1 MTARILVVDDI
12 LANVR
17 LLEAKLSAE
26 YFEVVTAMNGVDALE
41 AVQRAKPDIVLLDV
55 MMPGIDGIEV
65 CKRLKAE
72 PATQHIPV
80 IMVTA
85 LDQLEDR
92 VRGLEAG
99 ADDFLTKPVNDVA
112 LFCRIKSLVRLKM
125 LSDELRARAE
135 SGQTMGL
142 VVKNKIAD
150 DTRPGNILVVDSR
163 VAFIDRVRVALTGK
177 HKVSG
182 VIDAAEVIPSITE
195 SATPYE
201 LVIVNLD
208 AEQFDGLR
216 LCSQL
221 KSLEQT
227 RQIPILIVV
236 APDDEQRLMRALD
249 MGVNDYLIRPIDRQE
264 LLARV
269 NTQIRRARYAEQ
281 LRVSVQTS
289 IEMAVTDALTGLY
302 NRRYM
307 ETHLSHLVEH
317 SINRGKPL
325 SALAI
330 DVDFFKAV
338 NDTHGH
344 DAGDKV
350 LQELAT
356 RIRENIRNV
365 DMACRVGGEE
375 FIIILP
381 ATELHLA
388 QKIAERIRKSI
399 AGKPFNA
406 AVNSGTLNVTV
417 SVGLSTLTGANDK
430 VEDFLK
436 RADQALYAAKRGGR
450 NRVVA
455 ASWLDEA
462 ALNETASVTPGTDA
476 VPTGLTLQAEPE

>member
-41 AVQRAKPDIVLLDV
+41 AVQRSKPDIVLLDV

-65 CKRLKAE
+65 CKRLKAD
-72 PATQHIPV
+72 ATTQHIPV

-99 ADDFLTKPVNDVA
+99 ADDFLTKPVNDVS

-125 LSDELRARAE
+125 LSDELRARAA
-135 SGQTMGL
+135 SSQSMGL
-142 VVKNKIAD
+142 VVRNTLPI
-150 DTRPGNILVVDSR
+150 DTRHGSILVVDSR
-163 VAFIDRVRVALTGK
+163 VAFIDRVRVALAGK
-177 HKVSG
+177 HKVSA
-182 VIDAAEVIPSITE
+182 VIDPQDVIPSITE
-195 SATPYE
+195 SSHPFE

-249 MGVNDYLIRPIDRQE
+249 IGVNDYLIRPIDRQE

-269 NTQIRRARYAEQ
+269 NTQVRRARYAEQ
-281 LRVSVQTS
+281 LRASVQTS

-302 NRRYM
+302 NRRYL
-307 ETHLSHLVEH
+307 ETHLGHLVEH

-325 SALAI
+325 SALAV
-330 DVDFFKAV
+330 DVDFFKPV

-344 DAGDKV
+344 DVGDKV
-350 LQELAT
+350 LQEIAQ
-356 RIRENIRNV
+356 RIRESIRNV

-406 AVNSGTLNVTV
+406 GALSGSLNITV
-417 SVGLSTLTGANDK
+417 SVGLSTLAGSTDK
-430 VEDFLK
+430 VDEFLK
-436 RADQALYAAKRGGR
+436 RADQALYRAKREGR
-450 NRVVA
+450 NRVTHIA
-455 ASWLDEA
+455 A
-462 ALNETASVTPGTDA
+462 
-476 VPTGLTLQAEPE
+476 

>member
-65 CKRLKAE
+65 CKRLKADTT
-72 PATQHIPV
+72 TQHIPV

-85 LDQLEDR
+85 LDQMEDR

-99 ADDFLTKPVNDVA
+99 ADDFLTKPVNDVS

-125 LSDELRARAE
+125 LSDELRARAV
-135 SGQTMGL
+135 SSQSMGL
-142 VVKNKIAD
+142 VVTNTSPND
-150 DTRPGNILVVDSR
+150 PRPGNILVVDSR
-163 VAFIDRVRVALTGK
+163 VAFIDRVRIALTGK
-177 HKVSG
+177 HKVSA
-182 VIDAAEVIPSITE
+182 VIDPQDAIPSITE
-195 SATPYE
+195 SSDPYE

-208 AEQFDGLR
+208 ADQFDGLR

-269 NTQIRRARYAEQ
+269 NTQVRRARYAEQ
-281 LRVSVQTS
+281 LRNSVQTS
-289 IEMAVTDALTGLY
+289 IEMAATDALTGLY

-307 ETHLSHLVEH
+307 EIHLSHLVEH

-330 DVDFFKAV
+330 DVDFFKPV

-344 DAGDKV
+344 DVGDKV

-365 DMACRVGGEE
+365 DMPCRVGGEE

-381 ATELHLA
+381 TTELKLA
-388 QKIAERIRKSI
+388 QKIGERIRKAI
-399 AGKPFNA
+399 AARPFSA
-406 AVNSGTLNVTV
+406 GALSGTLNITV
-417 SVGLSTLTGANDK
+417 SVGLSSLAGADDK
-430 VEDFLK
+430 VDEFLR
-436 RADQALYAAKRGGR
+436 RADQALYRAKREGR
-450 NRVVA
+450 NRVTHVA
-455 ASWLDEA
+455 A
-462 ALNETASVTPGTDA
+462 
-476 VPTGLTLQAEPE
+476 

>member
-135 SGQTMGL
+135 SGQPMGL

-417 SVGLSTLTGANDK
+417 SVGLSTLTGASDR
-430 VEDFLK
+430 VEEFLK
-436 RADQALYAAKRGGR
+436 RADQALYAAKREGR
-450 NRVVA
+450 NRVTHIA
-455 ASWLDEA
+455 A
-462 ALNETASVTPGTDA
+462 
-476 VPTGLTLQAEPE
+476 